1 MNQLDN
7 QNQPGQE
14 EKDTETAENSVVEE
28 QQRISPRYRNFRFI
42 VSPISAAFIGLFG
55 GFILY
60 QFIGSLLT
68 ILVLGYN
75 FDKTPANSQRLM
87 TAAGQILFI
96 LLPALIFSR
105 IFYRDVGY
113 IIRAKAPRLG
123 EIAIFLFGIIVLT
136 PLLQSFQFLQN
147 YAIEALAKNY
157 SVVKDLKS
165 TFDWMNNMLD
175 ETYHTL
181 LTVHNAFEGVLVII
195 VVAFVPALCEE
206 VMFRGFIQKSFE
218 LKIKPF
224 WAALIT
230 AVFFGLYHFN
240 PYGLIPLI
248 GLGLYFGFAAYMS
261 NSIVVPIILHF
272 FNNFTAVIFYF
283 IFGNEDLIKNNT
295 TPNVDIWYSVISF
308 LVLLVIF
315 VSVIFVIKKYY
326 SNSVKEQEDI

>member
-1 MNQLDN
+1 MNELDN
-7 QNQPGQE
+7 HNHSEQE
-14 EKDTETAENSVVEE
+14 EENTPVSENSENEE
-28 QQRISPRYRNFRFI
+28 PQRISPRYRNFHFL
-42 VSPISAAFIGLFG
+42 VSPVSAAFIGLFG

-60 QFIGSLLT
+60 QFIGSFLT
-68 ILVLGYN
+68 ILVLGFD
-75 FDKTPANSQRLM
+75 FDKAPANSQRLM

-105 IFYRDVGY
+105 VFYRDVGY
-113 IIRAKAPRLG
+113 IIRAKMPRIG
-123 EIAIFLFGIIVLT
+123 EVVIFLFGIIVLT

-147 YAIEALAKNY
+147 YAIDEMAKNF
-157 SVVKDLKS
+157 SLVKDLKA

-175 ETYHTL
+175 ETYGTL
-181 LTVHNAFEGVLVII
+181 LSVHNVFEGILVVI
-195 VVAFVPALCEE
+195 VVSLIPALSEE

-218 LKIKPF
+218 LKIRPF

-248 GLGLYFGFAAYMS
+248 CLGLYFGFAAYMS
-261 NSIVVPIILHF
+261 DSIVVPMSLHF

-283 IFGNEDLIKNNT
+283 IFGNEDFVKNNT
-295 TPNVDIWYSVISF
+295 KPNVDIWYSVISF

-315 VSVIFVIKKYY
+315 VSIIFVIKKYY
-326 SNSVKEQEDI
+326 SHSVKEREDV